1 MAQQRQA
8 AFAQQNQ
15 TPVINPF
22 MNPIALTAMRRDPT
36 LALGAVDS
44 LNTALQSRSRL
55 DQIAAQSQQQNEL
68 ANKRFTLDDF
78 VQRSGVNNQGQ
89 MTTAQIADMAA
100 RQGVAKDSLG
110 LRRDELALRFGEMQN
125 QLENQKRLTDETV
138 ASGEFMRS
146 PEYHERKMSLAGRE
160 MDAKDEP
167 MTSDERLRRSMQT
180 AAQEPEVQY
189 QTIAA
194 GRAIRENPDQAQSI
208 LDSVGAS
215 PGTALQAYQE
225 AHYHPNSLLWAD
237 EVQEATQNQEIRDL
251 ETFLKAAGINHP
263 ELGKRKPAFFDM
275 FWPGGPAPESQ
286 AKRKPSDAYDG
297 LSMATVFGMQ

>member
-1 MAQQRQA
+1 
-8 AFAQQNQ
+8 
-15 TPVINPF
+15 

-36 LALGAVDS
+36 LALAAVTS
-44 LNTALQSRSRL
+44 LNESLQGRSRL
-55 DQIAAQSQQQNEL
+55 DKIAEQSQQQNEL
-68 ANKRFTLDDF
+68 ANKRFGLDDF
-78 VQRSGVNNQGQ
+78 VQRAGVDNQGQ

-125 QLENQKRLTDETV
+125 QKRLTDETV
-138 ASGEFMRS
+138 TAGEFMRS
-146 PEYHERKMSLAGRE
+146 PECHERKMALTGRE
-160 MDAKDEP
+160 MDANDEP

-180 AAQEPEVQY
+180 AAQAPEVQY

-194 GRAIRENPDQAQSI
+194 AGRAIRENPEQAQSI

-237 EVQEATQNQEIRDL
+237 EVQEATQNQEMRDL
-251 ETFLKAAGINHP
+251 ETFLKAAGIDHP
-263 ELGKRKPAFFDM
+263 ELGKRKPGFSTCS
-275 FWPGGPAPESQ
+275 GPVDLLQ
-286 AKRKPSDAYDG
+286 RAKQRPSDAYDG
-297 LSMATVFGMQ
+297 LGTATVFGMQ